1 MCVEV
6 LVTSVGG
13 GGGSVGPGTGV
24 KDGEETR
31 EKAT

>member
-1 MCVEV
+1 MEV
-6 LVTSVGG
+6 LVTSVG